1 MVFLNVYQFL
11 PVIWLNYTAEYENGV
26 VHLEM
31 SVADGKSSGVFSFKS
46 LNQQASCK
54 WKGSTDFL
62 ATLRQQH
69 SYESMKMRQIGKKL
83 PLFNEQIN
91 DAEAKKGRMRCYNEL
106 QASKDYFEEKTIS
119 ELKVISFEVKSRFDP
134 FLPGIFGA
142 NFDKERKV
150 KIYNRLILLKS

>member
-62 ATLRQQH
+62 ATLRQQY
-69 SYESMKMRQIGKKL
+69 SYGSTKMRQIGEKL
-83 PLFNEQIN
+83 PLYNEKIDN
-91 DAEAKKGRMRCYNEL
+91 SEAKKGRMRCYYDL
-106 QASKDYFEEKTIS
+106 QASNSCLEAKFTS